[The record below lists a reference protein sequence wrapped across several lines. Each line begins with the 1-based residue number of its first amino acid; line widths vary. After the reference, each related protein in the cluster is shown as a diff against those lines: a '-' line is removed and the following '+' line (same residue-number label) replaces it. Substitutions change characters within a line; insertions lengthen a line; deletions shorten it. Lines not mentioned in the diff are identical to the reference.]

1 MGLLAQVTEEQ
12 RTAVELAGMP
22 EGWLRLGALLLLVAV
37 LAAVVRLYRAESR
50 VGASFQLRFSLA
62 ALRCAVVLALS
73 VILLEPAVVTYTK
86 RIVRSAVLLLVDDS
100 ASMSVA
106 DAAAA
111 DGAAGEGTRMQHVLD
126 LLLKD
131 DRAWLRRLAE
141 RNALAIFG
149 FGERLDRVVDA
160 TSVPSSPGGA
170 GAAPAAEPASED
182 DIRAVLRATQSRT
195 DLSSA
200 LTDAA
205 IRHADTPIAAV
216 VVISDGQLNAGPPLD
231 DAAAVIERNRC
242 PVYTIGVG
250 APVEPPNVRVVNV
263 SAPATISMGDPLELR
278 VELGASGVEEA
289 DLALEIVAEPGA
301 SSTRPAEPEVV
312 ARREVR
318 LGAAQPAADLRI
330 PLEARKPGEI
340 VYRARVASLEGEAV
354 LTDNEMSTSV
364 RVQED
369 RLRVLLVAGRP
380 SFEYRFVSSLLQR
393 DTTIDVSCW
402 LQSADAQ
409 AVRDGDVALDE
420 LPRAPEKIFQYDAIL
435 LLDPDPRELDASWA
449 VNVRRLVDDLG
460 GGVLY
465 QAGPQFSTR
474 WFADNRLQDLN
485 SMLPVV
491 PDPDA
496 GVRLSEFGAFRTR
509 SYAYRLAEERGDHPL
524 VKLNESSDSALWDA
538 LAPAWWYFPVLGEK
552 PLATVLLRAGTSAR
566 STSESQPAI
575 LATQPFGAGRTIY
588 AGFDGTWRWRGAAEA
603 VFNRFWVQAV
613 RYLAQARRQSSSNR
627 GAIVLDRD
635 RYHAGDYAKLEARI
649 LDPDFAPWHEP
660 QVDAT
665 LTLPDGRT
673 RSVTLDAITD
683 RDGWFGGRI
692 EIDWHGSALIQIPL
706 PGAGGSES
714 GPAQLVRRLDVQPSD
729 AEMRALRLNEHPL
742 IGLSERTGG
751 RYLAL
756 SEAGAL
762 PSQIE
767 NADQVRTT
775 RGADRPLWDRS
786 WVLLLLVAALA
797 VEWTLRRRNHLL

>member
-12 RTAVELAGMP
+12 RTVVELAGMP
-22 EGWLRLGALLLLVAV
+22 EGWLRLGALLLLAAV
-37 LAAVVRLYRAESR
+37 LAAIVQLYRAESR
-50 VGASFQLRFSLA
+50 VGAGFRLRLSLA
-62 ALRCAVVLALS
+62 ALRCAVVLTLS

-86 RIVRSAVLLLVDDS
+86 RIVRSTVVLLVDDS
-100 ASMSVA
+100 ASMSVTDSLPA
-106 DAAAA
+106 DTA
-111 DGAAGEGTRMQHVLD
+111 GGEGSRMERVQA
-126 LLLKD
+126 LLLND

-149 FGERLDRVVDA
+149 FGERLDPIA
-160 TSVPSSPGGA
+160 GASSAPTHPASA
-170 GAAPAAEPASED
+170 GAASAADPASEA
-182 DIRAVLRATQSRT
+182 DIRAALRAAQSRT

-200 LTDAA
+200 LTEAA

-216 VVISDGQLNAGPPLD
+216 VVISDGQLNAGAPLE
-231 DAAAVIERNRC
+231 DAAAVVERNRC

-250 APVEPPNVRVVNV
+250 SPVEPPNVRVVNIA
-263 SAPATISMGDPLELR
+263 APATVSMGDPIELR
-278 VELGASGVEEA
+278 VELGASGVAEA
-289 DLALEIVAEPGA
+289 DLVLEIIAEPDV
-301 SSTRPAEPEVV
+301 SPSRPAEPEVV

-318 LGAAQPAADLRI
+318 LGEAQPTADLRI
-330 PLEARKPGEI
+330 PLEARKPGET
-340 VYRARVASLEGEAV
+340 VYRARVASIDGEGV
-354 LTDNEMSTSV
+354 LTDNEMSASV

-369 RLRVLLVAGRP
+369 RLRVLLLAGRP

-393 DTTIDVSCW
+393 DNTIDVSCW

-409 AVRDGDVALDE
+409 AVRDGDVKLDE
-420 LPRAPEKIFQYDAIL
+420 LPRAPEKLFQYDAIL

-485 SMLPVV
+485 STLPVV

-524 VKLNESSDSALWDA
+524 VKLSQSAEPVRWDA
-538 LAPAWWYFPVLGEK
+538 LAPAWWYFPLLGEK

-566 STSESQPAI
+566 STSEAQPAI
-575 LATQPFGAGRTIY
+575 LATQPFGAGRTVYI
-588 AGFDGTWRWRGAAEA
+588 GFDGTWRWRGAAES

-613 RYLAQARRQSSSNR
+613 RYLAQARRQNSSNR

-635 RYHAGDYAKLEARI
+635 RYHAGDYAKLETRI
-649 LDPDFAPWHEP
+649 LNPDFSPWHEP
-660 QVDAT
+660 RVDAT
-665 LTLPDGRT
+665 FTLPDGRT
-673 RSVTLDAITD
+673 RSVALDAIAD
-683 RDGWFGGRI
+683 REGWYSGRV
-692 EIDWHGSALIQIPL
+692 EIDWHGSALIQVPL
-706 PGAGGSES
+706 PGDEGS
-714 GPAQLVRRLDVQPSD
+714 GAAQLVRRLDVQPSD
-729 AEMRALRLNEHPL
+729 AEMRALRLNEEPL
-742 IGLSERTGG
+742 IELSERTNG
-751 RYLAL
+751 RYLPL
-756 SEAGAL
+756 TEAGAL
-762 PSQIE
+762 PSELE

-786 WVLLLLVAALA
+786 WVLLVLIAALA